1 MVSLMAAT
9 APRLVTRQAVVL
21 GGMAAAATA
30 AVMIAVIVHQGHGA
44 LLRSDAETF
53 YRVALDPFGDGR
65 VFSGA
70 GPDTGTAY
78 RYGRI
83 LFPLSA
89 WLLAF
94 GQPAMLRLTIPLLYI
109 AAVMLVAAL
118 AVTHGEEAGRPP
130 IAGLAALLVPSALL
144 TVPILV
150 PEFFVAALILLVYR
164 LTEIHRDR
172 AALGAAALMLLARE
186 TAALAIVPLAF
197 RALHNKDWRGIV
209 RWAAAVI
216 PLFIWYVWVRV
227 RIGVWPFDDPQ
238 VPPARAL
245 DLPVRSFLSKAWSG
259 DAGWALMSAAI
270 LGWATIVAGVVV
282 AWRRRTPLSGAGLAM
297 AAWILVFGPAQ
308 AEWPGE
314 AVRLM
319 LPAQLLIATAAI
331 RRRPARVEERT
342 SQPTLRVG

>member
-1 MVSLMAAT
+1 MVSPMAAT

-21 GGMAAAATA
+21 GGMAAAATS

-44 LLRSDAETF
+44 LVRSDAETF

-65 VFSGA
+65 VFSAA

-94 GQPAMLRLTIPLLYI
+94 GQPALLRITIPLLYI

-118 AVTHGEEAGRPP
+118 AATHAEEAGRPP
-130 IAGLAALLVPSALL
+130 IVGLAALLVPSALL

-150 PEFFVAALILLVYR
+150 PEFFVAGLILLMYR
-164 LTEIHRDR
+164 LAETHRDR
-172 AALGAAALMLLARE
+172 AAQGAAALVLLARE
-186 TAALAIVPLAF
+186 TAALALIPLML
-197 RALHNKDWRGIV
+197 RALDRRDWSGVV

-216 PLFIWYVWVRV
+216 PLLIWYVWVRLRV
-227 RIGVWPFDDPQ
+227 GVWPFDDPQ

-245 DLPVRSFLSKAWSG
+245 DLPLRSFLSKAWSG

-270 LGWATIVAGVVV
+270 LGWATIVAGLIV
-282 AWRRRTPLSGAGLAM
+282 AWRRRTPLAGAGLAM
-297 AAWILVFGPAQ
+297 SALILVFGPAQ
-308 AEWPGE
+308 SEWPGE

-319 LPAQLLIATAAI
+319 LPAQLLIAIAAI
-331 RRRPARVEERT
+331 SRPAVVWSPNPAGT
-342 SQPTLRVG
+342 ND